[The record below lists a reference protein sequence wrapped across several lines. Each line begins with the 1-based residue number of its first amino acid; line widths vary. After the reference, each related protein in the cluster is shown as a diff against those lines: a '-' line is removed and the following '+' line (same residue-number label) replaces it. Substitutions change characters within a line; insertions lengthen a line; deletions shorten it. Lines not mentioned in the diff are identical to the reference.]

1 MMDGGKEFQSRVQ
14 EAQAPLAERR
24 TPDEPAEG
32 APAERRSPD
41 EPAEGPLTVQG
52 EAEQVP
58 QDDVQDVVAAESLQ
72 QLASPPQQTAS
83 LLSREH
89 T

>member
-1 MMDGGKEFQSRVQ
+1 MQ
-14 EAQAPLAERR
+14 EAQLKETQAPPAERR

-41 EPAEGPLTVQG
+41 EPAEGPLTVQE

-72 QLASPPQQTAS
+72 QLATLPQQTAS
-83 LLSREH
+83 LLSREN